1 MTISINSLVPAFHT
15 CVPSW
20 WLQGDAGSDNKHTHT
35 KLQRIYAINVIIII
49 IAIIISVFVTV
60 NDCYCV
66 LKLLLVVLHP
76 ACINFT
82 LNVAHWSP
90 ADLIHFPQ
98 ISSDQLMPRFQ
109 CWTFLK
115 FYRLHLSVAKSKA
128 PKTWNPGTQSHCYL
142 PQDKFWRNLQNSDFV
157 LELCFLFRRKP

>member
-82 LNVAHWSP
+82 LNVCSLVSCWPNPLSP
-90 ADLIHFPQ
+90 DQLRSTYATFPMLNVPQ
-98 ISSDQLMPRFQ
+98 ILQTSPFCRQIKSTKDLEPWDTVTLLPPTRQI
-109 CWTFLK
+109 LK
-115 FYRLHLSVAKSKA
+115 KPAK
-128 PKTWNPGTQSHCYL
+128 
-142 PQDKFWRNLQNSDFV
+142 
-157 LELCFLFRRKP
+157 